1 MSGTVQKP
9 EKEDPPCQDLQS
21 TLELK
26 TRRSKE
32 KSKSGTRAIAM
43 QLQKLQE
50 TSPLLPLEEGS
61 RGLSGWCVEAQGD
74 VGTGFPNYG
83 RTSSGRGKGPQMVST
98 GSCVAVFSAEMR

>member
-74 VGTGFPNYG
+74 VGTGFPTIAG
-83 RTSSGRGKGPQMVST
+83 LPQ
-98 GSCVAVFSAEMR
+98 GEARDHRW